1 MLKLR
6 SRSKLAGRFFLGA
19 ATALLLSNVAMA
31 TSVTSI
37 TTSSAQNATGT
48 SGTACTDAEV
58 SLQYTLQTT
67 TNDRTDGGALPYDY
81 SVLRIIDADN
91 NVIAS
96 LGLAYEYPRA
106 SIQYGFPV
114 RIGTSTNSTDSVVAP
129 TKRPFRVQIVEST
142 TSTNSPP
149 YAANGA
155 VLFTSASFDPYDPVS
170 DPNYDASGCKNVP
183 GGYTGDTTPPVLTV
197 PSNFSVNTDPGAD
210 TAVVTYTAPTAND
223 NIDGA
228 VTPTR
233 TAGLASGA
241 TFPLGDTIITY
252 RAEDAAGN
260 STTDSFT
267 VTVVDNEAPVVSVP
281 LLVTANTGPTANTG
295 TPYFS
300 TSANDNVDGSIPTT
314 ITTSPTTGLNVGDA
328 FPVGTTTVTATAT
341 DSAGNVG
348 SNSFSVV
355 VTDNGPPVVTV
366 PSDIVVSV
374 DPGEADAVV
383 SFSTSATDNVDGTL
397 TPTISSSPTTGLD
410 SGDAFPVG
418 TTTMSVRA
426 EDAAGNV
433 TTDTFDI
440 TVNDNEIPN
449 ITVPADINTTTDP
462 GLDTA
467 IVNFTASAVDIVD
480 GSITPTITTSPTTGL
495 SSGSAY
501 PIGTTTVSVRAEDTA
516 GNSDTKQFTITVGDG
531 ENPVFTSTQSNINID
546 IPFDESSAI
555 VTYPTPTATD
565 NSGSVTVARTSGLAS
580 GSAFPVGTTIVTHR
594 AEDAA
599 GNFVDQSFNVIV
611 ARIPPG
617 TLEVRVNSSADG
629 DIVLSSS
636 AAAFNQTIN
645 VTGGSGTTGQ
655 MLVRPGSYAATYALP
670 AGFVLT
676 SSSCDSAD
684 GQVLP
689 SLNEVQVDL
698 VSGQN
703 IVCTLTMV
711 NSAADTSEQVQNFI
725 DGRAR
730 QIVGNQPRQS
740 RRLARVQGTTP
751 QPGGLNVL
759 GYQAPNSGHLPV
771 GVSVANDA
779 IEVNYPTSQDEGL
792 ANDWD
797 AWAEATFSRFE
808 TDFDEGSFATLHMGV
823 DYLMTPTSILGI
835 GASIDY
841 THADVIGSTA
851 YTNGLG
857 FMVGPY
863 YTGEISENLYLDI
876 SAKLGR
882 SYNNIATVGTAEDQ
896 FGATRGLLNASLF
909 GEVKLDQLTV
919 RPDISLNYF
928 YERTDAFVNSF
939 GVSIAEQETRLGDLT
954 FGTTF
959 AWAQPLDNNWTMTPY
974 VTLDGIWTF
983 DSAAANA
990 ASTIGEQLRAKTEFG
1005 FTIKGDAN
1013 QTLDFSLAYDGIGDP
1028 NYRALSAKF
1037 GLSVGF

>member
-1 MLKLR
+1 MAELQLNR
-6 SRSKLAGRFFLGA
+6 NWVERAFLGVI
-19 ATALLLSNVAMA
+19 TTLLLSNSAMA
-31 TSVTSI
+31 TSVTGI
-37 TTSSAQNATGT
+37 TTTGARNATGT
-48 SGTACTDAEV
+48 SGTACTHAEV
-58 SLQYTLQTT
+58 DLGYTLATT
-67 TNDRTDGGALPYDY
+67 TNDRTDGAATPFDY
-81 SVLRIIDADN
+81 SVLRILDADN
-91 NVIAS
+91 NIIAS
-96 LGLAYEYPRA
+96 IGLGYEHPTA
-106 SIQYGFPV
+106 SATYSFPL
-114 RIGTSTNSTDSVVAP
+114 RIGTSSNSTDSVVAP

-142 TSTNSPP
+142 TTNNGPP

-155 VLFTSASFDPYDPVS
+155 VLFTSATFDPYNPVAE
-170 DPNYDASGCKNVP
+170 PTYEASGCRTVT

-197 PSNFSVNTDPGAD
+197 PASFSVNTDPGAN
-210 TAVVTYTAPTAND
+210 TAAVTYTAPTAND

-241 TFPLGDTIITY
+241 TFPLGDTIVTY
-252 RAEDAAGN
+252 RAEDSVGN
-260 STTDSFT
+260 FTTKSFT
-267 VTVVDNEAPVVSVP
+267 VTVVDNEDPVVNTP
-281 LLVTANTGPTANTG
+281 LLVTADTGPTANTG

-314 ITTSPTTGLNVGDA
+314 ITTSPTTGLNSGDP

-348 SNSFSVV
+348 TTSFSVV
-355 VTDNGPPVVTV
+355 VNDTGAPVVTV

-383 SFSTSATDNVDGTL
+383 SFSTSAIDNVDGTL
-397 TPTISSSPTTGLD
+397 TPTISSSPTTGLN

-418 TTTMSVRA
+418 TTTVTARA

-433 TTDTFDI
+433 TPKSFNI
-440 TVNDNEIPN
+440 TVNDNEIPD
-449 ITVPADINTTTDP
+449 ITVPANITTTTDP
-462 GLDTA
+462 GSNTA
-467 IVNFTASAVDIVD
+467 IVNFTASAVDTVD

-495 SSGSAY
+495 NSGSAF
-501 PIGTTTVSVRAEDTA
+501 PIGTTTVSVRAEDAA
-516 GNSDTKQFTITVGDG
+516 GNADTKQFTITVGDG
-531 ENPVFTSTQSNINID
+531 ENPVFTSTQSNVNMD
-546 IPFDESSAI
+546 IPFDENTAI
-555 VTYPTPTATD
+555 VSYPTPTATD
-565 NSGSVTVARTSGLAS
+565 NSGSVSIMRTSGLAS
-580 GSAFPVGTTIVTHR
+580 GSTFPVGTTTITHR

-599 GNFVDQSFNVIV
+599 GNFVDQSFDVIV

-629 DIVLSSS
+629 NIALTSSTS
-636 AAAFNQTIN
+636 AFNQTIN

-689 SLNEVQVDL
+689 SLNEIQADL

-703 IVCTLTMV
+703 IVCTLTMF

-730 QIVGNQPRQS
+730 QIMGNQPRQS
-740 RRLARVQGTTP
+740 RRMARVNGTAP

-759 GYQAPNSGHLPV
+759 GYRAPNSNHLPV

-792 ANDWD
+792 AKDWD

-823 DYLMTPTSILGI
+823 DYLITPNSILGI

-882 SYNNIATVGTAEDQ
+882 SYNNIAIAGASEDQ
-896 FGATRGLLNASLF
+896 
-909 GEVKLDQLTV
+909 
-919 RPDISLNYF
+919 
-928 YERTDAFVNSF
+928 
-939 GVSIAEQETRLGDLT
+939 
-954 FGTTF
+954 
-959 AWAQPLDNNWTMTPY
+959 
-974 VTLDGIWTF
+974 
-983 DSAAANA
+983 
-990 ASTIGEQLRAKTEFG
+990 
-1005 FTIKGDAN
+1005 
-1013 QTLDFSLAYDGIGDP
+1013 
-1028 NYRALSAKF
+1028 
-1037 GLSVGF
+1037 